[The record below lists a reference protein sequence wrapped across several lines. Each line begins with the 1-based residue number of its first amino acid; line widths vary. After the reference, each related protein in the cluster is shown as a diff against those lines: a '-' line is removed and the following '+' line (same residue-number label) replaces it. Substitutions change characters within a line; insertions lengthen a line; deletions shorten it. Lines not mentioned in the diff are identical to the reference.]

1 MDERGDDDEE
11 EATVNPTAAEG
22 SKTIDNTL
30 V

>member
-1 MDERGDDDEE
+1 MDERGDDDE

-22 SKTIDNTL
+22 SKTLDNTL